1 MGEVG
6 HNDLVEHNHTVFQ
19 RFWDSIES
27 FQDKDDDN
35 HEGITV
41 DFWNKGIADDP
52 EKKNTK
58 GKHHSNSDLGRIK
71 YEFFFLQFIF
81 IDGNQ
86 DTVTIVRTV
95 CKDFDDQNSSNDGK
109 DITKCG
115 SGCQLR
121 EDGCL
126 ASMEISSVYL

>member
-6 HNDLVEHNHTVFQ
+6 HNDLVEHDHTVFQ
-19 RFWDSIES
+19 RFWDGIES

-58 GKHHSNSDLGRIK
+58 GKHHSNSRLGRIK
-71 YEFFFLQFIF
+71 GEFFFLQFIF
-81 IDGNQ
+81 IDRNQ
-86 DTVTIVRTV
+86 DTVTIVRSAKTLTI
-95 CKDFDDQNSSNDGK
+95 KTAPMMAR
-109 DITKCG
+109 I
-115 SGCQLR
+115 LP
-121 EDGCL
+121 
-126 ASMEISSVYL
+126 SVVAGAN